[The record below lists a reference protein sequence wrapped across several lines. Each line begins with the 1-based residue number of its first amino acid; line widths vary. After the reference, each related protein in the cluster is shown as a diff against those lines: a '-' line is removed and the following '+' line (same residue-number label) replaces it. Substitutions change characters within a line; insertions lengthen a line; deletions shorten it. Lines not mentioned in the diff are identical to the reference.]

1 MASRNDA
8 DLASAAT
15 DNEARKI
22 VDSGKRDK
30 RSSKPSP
37 NESQAAIRSELSGSA
52 ASALGRRGVAPVLA
66 LDRRSIA
73 AGFNPATP
81 LQVRRNDN
89 LCIRVRSVGADH
101 TSAGGRQWLT
111 FSPS

>member
-22 VDSGKRDK
+22 VGSGKRDK

-37 NESQAAIRSELSGSA
+37 NELQAAIRSELSGSA

-66 LDRRSIA
+66 LGRSIA

-81 LQVRRNDN
+81 LEIRRNDN

>member
-1 MASRNDA
+1 MASGTTRTSHQRQPITRPGRSSA
-8 DLASAAT
+8 VASAT
-15 DNEARKI
+15 NDLL
-22 VDSGKRDK
+22 SLPQTSDK
-30 RSSKPSP
+30 
-37 NESQAAIRSELSGSA
+37 AAIRSELSGSA

-81 LQVRRNDN
+81 LEVRRNNN
-89 LCIRVRSVGADH
+89 LCIRVRSVGGNH